1 MYYSIWEI
9 IASVFDVTVEGDF
22 ISDNDNVDFNLNG
35 GSLVVSGNVF
45 ITADDFEN
53 NATIDIA
60 NDFNATVRDFINHGP
75 INVANDLNVT
85 ASDFANNFQI
95 NVGNNL
101 NATASNAF
109 QNTGGII
116 ADNLTIETSQ
126 FTNINGNNIG
136 TISVDTLDLTLS
148 SSSLFDY
155 EDDYLNNGTISTTN
169 LILDLAGRFINATN
183 IEIAGDLV
191 ISASEFTNNGVID
204 VANDFNV
211 ISQGGSFYNNN
222 VNSRIS
228 ANTLTISTNYRLFNE
243 DGRINVDLLSLSLG
257 SSLNNYEFD
266 YVADYLNN
274 GTIETNSLNLQVAGD
289 FRYDVTN
296 DFVWN
301 AQDSLLVKG
310 DAFITT
316 GIFTNNGIIDIENEF
331 EIIASV
337 YFDNNARINTNI
349 LTIEADSF
357 LNEAGSLNFID
368 LFNLSLGG
376 DFNHQIDY
384 LNNGNISATRYD
396 FEIGGDFSFN
406 DLNDDFIWSL
416 GDSLAV
422 LGSIFVTA
430 DNFTNYGN
438 IVTDGLNA
446 FLSGNLLYDD
456 EINDF
461 IVNNYL
467 IVQGDAY
474 VTTDTFTNRG
484 AIDIANDFGVHTVGV
499 IDQYTNGA
507 FDNNATINAANL
519 TITTDSF
526 TNDRGIIDIAN
537 NFSVTATNNFENWS
551 RINVGGD
558 LNVTTDEFISYRA
571 IRVVNDFNITATNE
585 FTNNETITASGDL
598 TVYTTNFNV

>member
-1 MYYSIWEI
+1 MKLKSPP
-9 IASVFDVTVEGDF
+9 
-22 ISDNDNVDFNLNG
+22 ISKSCQFALN
-35 GSLVVSGNVF
+35 
-45 ITADDFEN
+45 
-53 NATIDIA
+53 
-60 NDFNATVRDFINHGP
+60 
-75 INVANDLNVT
+75 
-85 ASDFANNFQI
+85 
-95 NVGNNL
+95 
-101 NATASNAF
+101 
-109 QNTGGII
+109 
-116 ADNLTIETSQ
+116 
-126 FTNINGNNIG
+126 
-136 TISVDTLDLTLS
+136 
-148 SSSLFDY
+148 
-155 EDDYLNNGTISTTN
+155 
-169 LILDLAGRFINATN
+169 
-183 IEIAGDLV
+183 
-191 ISASEFTNNGVID
+191 
-204 VANDFNV
+204 
-211 ISQGGSFYNNN
+211 
-222 VNSRIS
+222 
-228 ANTLTISTNYRLFNE
+228 
-243 DGRINVDLLSLSLG
+243 
-257 SSLNNYEFD
+257 
-266 YVADYLNN
+266 
-274 GTIETNSLNLQVAGD
+274 
-289 FRYDVTN
+289 
-296 DFVWN
+296 
-301 AQDSLLVKG
+301 
-310 DAFITT
+310 
-316 GIFTNNGIIDIENEF
+316 F

-368 LFNLSLGG
+368 LFNLSVGG
-376 DFNHQIDY
+376 DFNHQNDY
-384 LNNGNISATRYD
+384 LNNGNISANRYD

-416 GDSLAV
+416 GDSLVA

-430 DNFTNYGN
+430 DNFTNYGS

-474 VTTDTFTNRG
+474 VTTDRFTNHG
-484 AIDIANDFGVHTVGV
+484 AIDIANDFAVHTVGV

-537 NFSVTATNNFENWS
+537 NFSVTATNSFENWS

-598 TVYTTNFNV
+598 TVYTTNFNQDRGVIDIANNFNITATNRFTNNTTIHADAIDIFTDFFINDDGNIFIDAFSISLPGDFSYENDYLSGNVSGANSLGFILRDGGNFTTNTDIILTGDFEIESDGFDNTNNATISADNLRFVLGDYLDNSDGSIIKGNSIYIEAERLCS